1 MGAWIL
7 VGMMGAGKSSV
18 GRKLAELSDRPFVDT
33 DFLIQERF
41 LRPVA
46 QIFRVYGEDA
56 FRDHETSVLASLTD
70 APIVLSTGGG
80 IVGREEN
87 WAHMRRI
94 GRTIYLK
101 SSPETLI
108 GRLAESKKRRPLLE
122 TEDWQE
128 SVRQILAR
136 REPLYDRAEIHISL
150 DEIAIEDAAQ
160 AILALLKGESGAE
173 PTTRE
178 AQER

>member
-18 GRKLAELSDRPFVDT
+18 GRKLAELSGRVFVDT

-56 FRDHETSVLASLTD
+56 FRDHETSVLAGLE
-70 APIVLSTGGG
+70 AEPIVLSTGGG

-87 WAHMRRI
+87 WMHMRRI
-94 GRTIYLK
+94 GCTIYLK
-101 SSPETLI
+101 SSAETLI
-108 GRLAESKKRRPLLE
+108 HRLSESKKRRPLLE
-122 TEDWQE
+122 TDDWQM
-128 SVRQILAR
+128 SVREILSR
-136 REPLYDRAEIHISL
+136 REPLYNQAEIHISL
-150 DEIAIEDAAQ
+150 DEIAIEDAAH
-160 AILALLKGESGAE
+160 AILERLGER
-173 PTTRE
+173 TV
-178 AQER
+178 

>member
-18 GRKLAELSDRPFVDT
+18 GRKLAELTGRPFVDT
-33 DFLIQERF
+33 DHLIQERF
-41 LRPVA
+41 LRPVS

-56 FRDHETSVLASLTD
+56 FRDHETSILAGLTD
-70 APIVLSTGGG
+70 EPIVLSTGGG

-87 WAHMRRI
+87 WTHMRRI
-94 GRTIYLK
+94 GCTIYLK

-122 TEDWQE
+122 TEDWQDT
-128 SVRQILAR
+128 VREILSR
-136 REPLYDRAEIHISL
+136 REPLYDRADVHISL
-150 DEIAIEDAAQ
+150 DEIAIEDAAH
-160 AILALLKGESGAE
+160 AILERLGERPIASLRIE
-173 PTTRE
+173 EVR
-178 AQER
+178 